1 MLSSCL
7 HGACTGLVW
16 CSVKSLVT
24 TGFSTCS
31 FLKNYV
37 SVAFSGSLCISLKNC
52 FFVFLVLVSFKNDG
66 LTVLALCWVGACIG
80 QALYLSGTCIV
91 LVWCLVLNPPITR
104 FCESLLLRWSR
115 CCRFIHQVK
124 NALHQG
130 VDRVLVG
137 SLREY
142 QKVADQVFYPGV
154 CCRVR

>member
-1 MLSSCL
+1 MLSSYL
-7 HGACTGLVW
+7 SGACTGLVW
-16 CSVKSLVT
+16 CFAENLVN
-24 TGFSTCS
+24 TGFLACP
-31 FLKNYV
+31 FLNNHA

-66 LTVLALCWVGACIG
+66 LTVLACAGLV
-80 QALYLSGTCIV
+80 LVSGKHCTCLV

-115 CCRFIHQVK
+115 RCRFIHQVK

>member
-1 MLSSCL
+1 MLAWCL
-7 HGACTGLVW
+7 HQACMVQCQKPCNHWLFDVFLFEELRLRCVFRFFVHFFEKLLFCLFGARLVQKRWSYCTRLVLGWCLYRASTVLVWYLYGACM
-16 CSVKSLVT
+16 
-24 TGFSTCS
+24 
-31 FLKNYV
+31 
-37 SVAFSGSLCISLKNC
+37 
-52 FFVFLVLVSFKNDG
+52 
-66 LTVLALCWVGACIG
+66 
-80 QALYLSGTCIV
+80 V